1 MGERVVLHV
10 DMDAFFAS
18 VEVRDDPSL
27 AGRPVIVG
35 GASRRGVV
43 AAASYEARR
52 FGVRS
57 AMSMVEA
64 LTRCPRAVVVPPRHA
79 RYAEVSRRVFEVFL
93 GYTPLVEGLSLD
105 EAFLD
110 VGASRAL
117 FGGGVEIAERI
128 RRDIRA
134 ETGLTASAGVARSKF
149 VAKIA
154 SDINKPDGITAVPE
168 DVARFLSPL
177 PIERMWGV
185 GAKTAPKLHAL
196 GLRTFGDLQRCDPA
210 TLQRRLGAW
219 GARIA
224 ALSRGDDD
232 RPVVP
237 DRDAKSVGS
246 EETFEL
252 DLSGADEILEALI
265 PHAERVAARLLRAGR
280 AGRTVSLKL
289 KHHDHRVISR
299 QTTLA
304 EAASDAGTL
313 IDAARAMLARLSLGG
328 ARFRLVG
335 LSVSEL
341 AAPGE
346 QPALFPDAGRAR
358 RLEVERALLGI
369 NERFGDGAVF
379 RAGGRRPP
387 ERG

>member
-1 MGERVVLHV
+1 
-10 DMDAFFAS
+10 MDAFFAS

>member
-1 MGERVVLHV
+1 
-10 DMDAFFAS
+10 MDAFFAS

-93 GYTPLVEGLSLD
+93 RYTPLVEGLSLD